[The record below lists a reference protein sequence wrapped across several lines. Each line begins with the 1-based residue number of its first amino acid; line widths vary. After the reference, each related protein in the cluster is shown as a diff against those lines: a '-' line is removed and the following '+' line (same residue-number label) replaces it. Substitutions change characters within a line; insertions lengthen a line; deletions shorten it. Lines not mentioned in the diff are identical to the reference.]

1 MNKENCCSLRIDNMK
16 GSFSCKAIEDL
27 GSGQMRCI
35 GFKRDDKEGCSNG
48 CEYNI
53 MFSCNNIELQLKTLD
68 ELIEKLG
75 VLRGQLVIEF
85 GKNMYEQVNGN
96 S

>member
-1 MNKENCCSLRIDNMK
+1 MNKGSFCNLKIDDMK
-16 GSFSCKAIEDL
+16 GSFLCKSIGDIGFGE
-27 GSGQMRCI
+27 MRCI
-35 GFKRDDKEGCSNG
+35 GFECDDKEGCNKR
-48 CEYNI
+48 CKYNM

>member
-1 MNKENCCSLRIDNMK
+1 MCKENCCNLKIDDMK
-16 GSFSCKAIEDL
+16 GSFLCKVPGGFGF

-35 GFKRDDKEGCSNG
+35 GFERDEYGCK
-48 CEYNI
+48 YN
-53 MFSCNNIELQLKTLD
+53 MTFSCANIGLQLKTLD

-85 GKNMYEQVNGN
+85 GKKMYGQVNGN

>member
-1 MNKENCCSLRIDNMK
+1 MNKKSFCNLKIDDMK
-16 GSFSCKAIEDL
+16 GSFLCKAIEDL
-27 GSGQMRCI
+27 GSGKMRCI

-48 CEYNI
+48 CKYNI
-53 MFSCNNIELQLKTLD
+53 MFSCHNIELQLKTLD

-85 GKNMYEQVNGN
+85 GKKMYEQVNGN